1 MEWVSNGKA
10 NTSLGHLFSSP
21 LQTPRSGPTPVTV
34 FTASNLQEFDFS
46 VESYLG
52 SAYWEASKFLDRLQQ
67 VN

>member
-21 LQTPRSGPTPVTV
+21 LQTPVTG